1 MVQNEESVSGNDAP
15 VYLPDKPARGVANGK
30 YRMVGWEID
39 TTGRR
44 LIDEIC
50 QIAAYTP
57 KSQFS
62 QYIMPYADINPPYVR
77 KHALRV
83 VNAGRYRML
92 RDIKNNTFIKTK
104 SEISA
109 LTDFLQWLEEN
120 RGDATD
126 GIILIY
132 HENRK
137 AAPGMLLEALRRYE
151 LLNRFN
157 NVVKGFANGYEISSS
172 KCGNTTKAFTLRMM
186 AKILLGYEGNDFT
199 SAKERAKS
207 TYEIAIHLA
216 QGEKQDLD
224 SKACGD
230 STGLEPHLI
239 EFICPF
245 TNPIIA
251 EEEEIIE
258 LKDLLK
264 IQNTFRPVF
273 RDLLSGTRLERK
285 HASHLRR
292 LLAENN
298 INYDKLKEAYE
309 TEAKEGLDK
318 ILKSEVA
325 NAEEKDL
332 TELLEILDCFF
343 DPEKKPVQP
352 KVRFYPNQ
360 NNNRKQP
367 RQRRNSNRQK
377 NKKTSEPMSPNISS
391 DNPTDSVSDAS
402 PRSEIKEPEVITL
415 VA

>member
-1 MVQNEESVSGNDAP
+1 MVQNEESVSRIDA
-15 VYLPDKPARGVANGK
+15 LIPDKPARGVPSGK
-30 YRMVGWEID
+30 YRLVGWEID

-92 RDIKNNTFIKTK
+92 KDIKNNQFIKTK

-132 HENRK
+132 HEVWK
-137 AAPGMLLEALRRYE
+137 AAPGMLLEALRRYG
-151 LLNRFN
+151 LIDRFS
-157 NVVKGFANGYEISSS
+157 NVVKGFANGYKISST
-172 KCGNTTKAFTLRMM
+172 KCGNTTKAFTLRVM
-186 AKILLGYEGNDFT
+186 AKILLGYEGGEFT
-199 SAKERAKS
+199 SAKDRAKS
-207 TYEIAIHLA
+207 TYEIAVHLA

-224 SKACGD
+224 SKASGD

-239 EFICPF
+239 DFVCPF

-251 EEEEIIE
+251 EEEEIVE

-273 RDLLSGTRLERK
+273 RDLLSGTRIERK

-309 TEAKEGLDK
+309 TEAKEGLEK
-318 ILKSEVA
+318 ILKAEVV
-325 NAEEKDL
+325 NAEEQDL
-332 TELLEILDCFF
+332 NELLEILDCFF
-343 DPEKKPVQP
+343 DPEKKPVTNQP
-352 KVRFYPNQ
+352 KVRYYPNQ
-360 NNNRKQP
+360 NNNGNI
-367 RQRRNSNRQK
+367 RQRRNSHKQK
-377 NKKTSEPMSPNISS
+377 NKKTSEPNSPNASS

-402 PRSEIKEPEVITL
+402 PRSETKEPEIITL